1 MKKEDFREKAHS
13 VLDEVINHIAE
24 MEKKANEVSDDL
36 KDEYNKKIER
46 LKEIKLDLTKK
57 LDDYE
62 GMTETRWEVVKES
75 FNDFLEKTSK
85 AWKDSYGK
93 AASAFKK

>member
-1 MKKEDFREKAHS
+1 MKKEDFRQKAHS

-24 MEKKANEVSDDL
+24 LEKKANDVSDDM

-57 LDDYE
+57 LEDYE
-62 GMTETRWEVVKES
+62 GITESRWDVVKES
-75 FNDFLEKTSK
+75 FSDFLERVTK
-85 AWKDSYGK
+85 AWIDCYNK
-93 AASAFKK
+93 ASSAFKK